1 MKYNLTQDLV
11 TYTQC
16 FGPNNSPLGYTCR
29 RNSHINPKG
38 AMKRHSLM
46 REVRGSLSVQRS
58 RDGSN
63 LWMHAMDYSAAVRSN
78 TLHAHLGTE
87 SILT

>member
-1 MKYNLTQDLV
+1 MK
-11 TYTQC
+11 
-16 FGPNNSPLGYTCR
+16 
-29 RNSHINPKG
+29 H
-38 AMKRHSLM
+38 HSLM
-46 REVRGSLSVQRS
+46 QEVRGSLSVQRS

-63 LWMHAMDYSAAVRSN
+63 LWMHAMDYSAVVRSN